1 MFSNIFLIYL
11 LALLIKYSLFS
22 MFPFYGGQAEGEQGL
37 SPLS

>member
-22 MFPFYGGQAEGEQGL
+22 MFLFYGGQAEGEQGL